1 MEGTASDAG
10 TRHGFPQPGAGH
22 PDRTRAARPSRGGW
36 SGLRSRGWKGL
47 AFGDQPRWVRPSAA
61 GLLVATAFLYLW
73 NLAASGYANTFYA
86 AAIQAGTKDWTALL
100 FGSLDAGN
108 AITVDKPPAAL
119 WIPAL
124 AGRVFGFS
132 ATSMLVPEALMGVAA
147 VGILYLTVKRIS
159 GPAAGLLAGAALAL
173 TPVAALMF
181 RFNNPDALLT
191 LCLVLAAYLTTR
203 AIEKAGWKW
212 LAAAGAVV
220 GLAFLSKMLQGF
232 LIVPGLALAYL
243 WAAPTTLGKRFLH
256 LLAAAAGIVVVA
268 GSYIALFQLTPASDR
283 PYMAGSEGNSIL
295 ELTFGYNGLGRI
307 TGSGEGGGGMPG
319 FGAGGM
325 PDVGAGGGMPGFGA
339 GGMPDVGAGG
349 GMPDIGAGG
358 GMPDIG
364 AGGGIAGFGGTAG
377 IDRMFG
383 TSFGSEVSWLLPAS
397 LLLLAAGLWF
407 TRRHVR
413 TSARRAAFILWGGWL
428 LVTAGIFSFMSGIVH
443 AYYAVALAPAIAA
456 IVGIG
461 GAELWRRRSD
471 WLARSVLA
479 ATVLGTGIW
488 STLLLGRDASWLPW
502 IRIAVIVLSVLAA
515 AALLLRADRLTLGA
529 GRFRHAAAAGV
540 VVVSVLA
547 GGLGAGAWTLAT
559 AATAH
564 SGSIPTSGPSGSAMG
579 GFGGAGAG
587 NPAARGGRTPDG
599 AGSDGTSGAT
609 GPDAGT
615 DPASGTADDS
625 VGPQA
630 AGGMAGPGG
639 MGGESA
645 NNSEL
650 NALLTSSGTKWSAIV
665 SGATQAANLELATGT
680 SVIAL
685 GGWNGGDPYPTLAQ
699 FQEMVA
705 NGQIGYF
712 IAGGGMGGGGAAAG
726 GTGSNSEVAAWVAAN
741 FTAQT
746 VGSASV
752 YKLSQ

>member
-1 MEGTASDAG
+1 MTSTLNPTADPAS
-10 TRHGFPQPGAGH
+10 
-22 PDRTRAARPSRGGW
+22 AAAHRPASTLRPALGNW
-36 SGLRSRGWKGL
+36 RSRGWKGL
-47 AFGDQPRWVRPSAA
+47 AFGNQPRWVRPSAA

-73 NLAASGYANTFYA
+73 NLAASGYGNTFYA

-108 AITVDKPPAAL
+108 AITVDKPPASL

-124 AGRVFGFS
+124 AGRIFGFS
-132 ATSMLVPEALMGVAA
+132 STSMLVPQALMGVAA
-147 VGILYLTVKRIS
+147 VGLLYLTVKRIS
-159 GPAAGLLAGAALAL
+159 GPASGLLAGGALAL

-181 RFNNPDALLT
+181 RFNNPDAMLT

-268 GSYIALFQLTPASDR
+268 GSYIALFQLTPASAR
-283 PYMAGSEGNSIL
+283 PYMAGSTGNSFL

-307 TGSGEGGGGMPG
+307 TGSGEGG
-319 FGAGGM
+319 AGGA
-325 PDVGAGGGMPGFGA
+325 PGGS
-339 GGMPDVGAGG
+339 
-349 GMPDIGAGG
+349 I
-358 GMPDIG
+358 
-364 AGGGIAGFGGTAG
+364 GGGIGGEAAGFGGGAAGFGGGNSGFGGAAG
-377 IDRMFG
+377 ISRMFG

-407 TRRHVR
+407 TRREVR
-413 TSARRAAFILWGGWL
+413 TSATRAALVLWGGWL

-443 AYYAVALAPAIAA
+443 PYYAVALAPAIAA

-461 GAELWRRRSD
+461 GVELWRGRSH
-471 WLARSVLA
+471 WPARIVLA
-479 ATVLGTGIW
+479 VTVLDTGLW
-488 STLLLGRDASWLPW
+488 SAVLLGRDASWLPW
-502 IRIAVIVLSVLAA
+502 IRIAVVVLSLLAA
-515 AALLLRADRLTLGA
+515 AALLLKVDQLRLAG
-529 GRFRHAAAAGV
+529 GRFRHAAAAAV
-540 VVVSVLA
+540 IVVSLLA
-547 GGLGAGAWTLAT
+547 GGLGTAAWTLAT

-579 GFGGAGAG
+579 GFGGRADGSQ
-587 NPAARGGRTPDG
+587 AARDGRTGTTDAAAGTADAAPGTADSTLPG
-599 AGSDGTSGAT
+599 AAGGT
-609 GPDAGT
+609 AGT
-615 DPASGTADDS
+615 DGT
-625 VGPQA
+625 
-630 AGGMAGPGG
+630 AGPGG

-645 NNSEL
+645 SNSEL

-680 SVIAL
+680 NVIAL

-705 NGQIGYF
+705 KGQIGYF
-712 IAGGGMGGGGAAAG
+712 IAGGGMGGGGGRG
-726 GTGSNSEVAAWVAAN
+726 GNSEVAAWVQAN

-746 VGSASV
+746 VGGSTV
-752 YKLSQ
+752 YKLSE

>member
-1 MEGTASDAG
+1 MTSTLNPGQNLQDPEQGSTSQGTLKRTASVAG
-10 TRHGFPQPGAGH
+10 TRHGFTAAAAAHSHGV
-22 PDRTRAARPSRGGW
+22 RAAHTLRGGW
-36 SGLRSRGWKGL
+36 SRLHSRGWKGL

-73 NLAASGYANTFYA
+73 NLAASGYANSFYA

-147 VGILYLTVKRIS
+147 VGVLYLTVKRVS
-159 GPAAGLLAGAALAL
+159 GPAAGLLAGGALAL

-181 RFNNPDALLT
+181 RFNNPDAMLT

-212 LAAAGAVV
+212 LAAAGVVV

-243 WAAPTTLGKRFLH
+243 WAAPTTLGKRFVH
-256 LLAAAAGIVVVA
+256 LLGAAAGILVVA
-268 GSYIALFQLTPASDR
+268 GSYIALFQLTPASAR
-283 PYMAGSEGNSIL
+283 PYMAGSEGNSFL

-307 TGSGEGGGGMPG
+307 TGSGEGG
-319 FGAGGM
+319 
-325 PDVGAGGGMPGFGA
+325 AGGGMPGG
-339 GGMPDVGAGG
+339 
-349 GMPDIGAGG
+349 
-358 GMPDIG
+358 G
-364 AGGGIAGFGGTAG
+364 AGGGIAGGNAGFGGQAG
-377 IDRMFG
+377 IGRLFG

-407 TRRHVR
+407 TRREVR
-413 TSARRAAFILWGGWL
+413 SSARRAAFILWGGWL
-428 LVTAGIFSFMSGIVH
+428 LVTAAIFSFMGGIVH
-443 AYYAVALAPAIAA
+443 PYYTVALAPSIAA

-461 GAELWRRRSD
+461 GAELWRRRSH
-471 WLARSVLA
+471 WPARIVLA
-479 ATVLGTGIW
+479 AAVLGTGLW
-488 STLLLGRDASWLPW
+488 SAVLLGRDASWLPW
-502 IRIAVIVLSVLAA
+502 IRIAVVVLSVLATTA
-515 AALLLRADRLTLGA
+515 VLLRADRLRLGA
-529 GRFRHAAAAGV
+529 GRLRRTAAAAV
-540 VVVSVLA
+540 VVVSLLA
-547 GGLGAGAWTLAT
+547 GGLGAAAWTLAT

-579 GFGGAGAG
+579 GFGGVGAG
-587 NPAARGGRTPDG
+587 NPAARGGRTADG
-599 AGSDGTSGAT
+599 ARSGGTPGAT
-609 GPDAGT
+609 GPGARTDA
-615 DPASGTADDS
+615 SRGTADGS
-625 VGPQA
+625 AAPQA
-630 AGGMAGPGG
+630 SGGMAGPGG

-699 FQEMVA
+699 FEEMVA

-712 IAGGGMGGGGAAAG
+712 IAGGSMGGGDMG
-726 GTGSNSEVAAWVAAN
+726 GGRGSNSEVAAWVAAN

-746 VGSASV
+746 VGNTTV
-752 YKLSQ
+752 YKLSH